1 MVRITRNIEATL
13 SFTSSYEASA
23 SSVDAIEIILSMT
36 SSSKRCPMFSSVKS
50 CSRFNA
56 YPVLLR
62 SMAHHSSEST
72 LANQEYQKQR
82 PSGGT
87 LPTLNLSV
95 FGLESLAAKA
105 SRTSEKRKTFFHLL
119 YPPTAEKQPYIYR
132 QLSLS
137 LYMYIYIICVCV
149 CVCVSVR
156 VSVCGWVRKKQ
167 KSLSSFADRLLL
179 PCFVMLH
186 SPSHPNPK
194 CGHPPRSNGD

>member
-95 FGLESLAAKA
+95 FGLEILAAKA

-119 YPPTAEKQPYIYR
+119 YPPTAEKQPYIINIYIYIDN
-132 QLSLS
+132 SLS
-137 LYMYIYIICVCV
+137 LYIV
-149 CVCVSVR
+149 
-156 VSVCGWVRKKQ
+156 
-167 KSLSSFADRLLL
+167 
-179 PCFVMLH
+179 
-186 SPSHPNPK
+186 
-194 CGHPPRSNGD
+194 